1 MRHLGHNRS
10 DACGHDSPRFCFWQS
25 LVGFKIAVE
34 TAGLK
39 IALGGSDGA
48 AEEDEGE
55 DGAANDAKDVAGR
68 EGHGGFLRYMDEWEW
83 GDESGMSVS
92 LKGDL
97 TLGIFDDVLEAK
109 V

>member
-10 DACGHDSPRFCFWQS
+10 NARGHDSPRFGFWQS
-25 LVGFKIAVE
+25 LIGFKIAVE

-55 DGAANDAKDVAGR
+55 DGAANDAKDVTEW
-68 EGHGGFLRYMDEWEW
+68 EGHGGSFHYMDVVM
-83 GDESGMSVS
+83 GTG
-92 LKGDL
+92 
-97 TLGIFDDVLEAK
+97 
-109 V
+109 